1 MPRTLEPRS
10 VSLRE
15 KKIMDFRIPW
25 RQVIQVF
32 LPILFFLEQ
41 GPVYFTW
48 PEPFPHVFLM
58 MFEVG

>member
-1 MPRTLEPRS
+1 MPRTLESRS

-32 LPILFFLEQ
+32 LPILFFLHQ

-48 PEPFPHVFLM
+48 PEPFPQVFLM
-58 MFEVG
+58 KFEVG